1 MSLNWYVG
9 KIKDADDVCWVT
21 ATKSSVMDG
30 RVRGEEY
37 LSPITNSFIWAT
49 MTIGLNEIT
58 EANVDEWEQRLALAY
73 EIGWLSKLT
82 VWNGNDPD
90 GEKNAHCFEARP
102 LTRADIVRHIGLST
116 NATYESPTAWRKRVV
131 ERMTEEG
138 LREAKHDEKRN
149 AELDAIWM
157 KEGTELRDAIR
168 SGKLTKEQAAKEPVL
183 AS

>member
-1 MSLNWYVG
+1 MPLNWFVG
-9 KIKDADDVCWVT
+9 DIKDADDVCWLT

-58 EANVDEWEQRLALAY
+58 EGNIDEWEQRLALAY

-82 VWNGNDPD
+82 VWNGIEPD
-90 GEKNAHCFEARP
+90 GDKNAHCFEDRP
-102 LTRADIVRHIGLST
+102 LTRADLVRHIGLST
-116 NATYESPTAWRKRVV
+116 NATYETAGVWRKRVV

-138 LREAKHDEKRN
+138 LREAKHAEKRN

-157 KEGTELRDAIR
+157 KEGNDLRDAIR
-168 SGKLTKEQAAKEPVL
+168 SGKTTKEAEAKVVV
-183 AS
+183 A